1 MKLYDSIESVTTTK
15 LLIDKD
21 TYFLDVTLFSPYISP
36 SGFNSRANK
45 PHEAHYHSCVS
56 EIDYGR

>member
-1 MKLYDSIESVTTTK
+1 MQLCDSIESVTATK

-21 TYFLDVTLFSPYISP
+21 TCFFDITLFIPYISP

-45 PHEAHYHSCVS
+45 SYEAHYHSCVS